1 MRECLEEQHVI
12 ELVHH
17 ELLSVPSE
25 WSLYIAITSYMK
37 QKEKEKDVEKEKKS
51 LEVKLLSAVRLPY
64 LTVAQLRQV
73 TSDGHISSQVLTEAL
88 LHRLALREGR
98 ISDDLP
104 LNSEGMH
111 SSILFPSFSLRLL
124 ITFLMQVYPST

>member
-1 MRECLEEQHVI
+1 MI

-25 WSLYIAITSYMK
+25 WSLYIAITSYIK
-37 QKEKEKDVEKEKKS
+37 QKEKEKDGEKEKEMKA
-51 LEVKLLSAVRLPY
+51 LEMKLLSAVRLPY